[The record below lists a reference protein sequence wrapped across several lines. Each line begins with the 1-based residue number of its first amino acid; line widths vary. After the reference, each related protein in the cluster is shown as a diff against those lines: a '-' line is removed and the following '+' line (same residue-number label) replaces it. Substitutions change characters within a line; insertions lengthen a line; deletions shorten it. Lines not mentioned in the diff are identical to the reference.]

1 MEQHI
6 FSALIIIAGFLLMIL
21 VALFQLREEIRLLR
35 EDGVFEAHQMEI
47 SKEDIQKIAR
57 MVLDEIKN
65 QK

>member
-6 FSALIIIAGFLLMIL
+6 FSALIIIAGLLLMIL

-57 MVLDEIKN
+57 MVLDEIKRN
-65 QK
+65 Q